1 MTKAE
6 RAAVRQFARA
16 LAARVAAVHVAQR
29 REALERRGPA
39 AGARPSVLPASTVA
53 GVARWRAAVPAGPRA
68 HKRVYSA
75 VRAGRLER
83 PDRCEG
89 CRLEK
94 RLHAHHDD
102 YSKPLKVRWLCGS
115 CHRLAHRALNSTDGS
130 DGCAG
135 FAPKALHERIPRKFT
150 QNPAHPSE
158 PSATAPVVGGP
169 GSCPRA

>member
-6 RAAVRQFARA
+6 RAAVRQLARA
-16 LAARVAAVHVAQR
+16 LAARVAAAHVAQR
-29 REALERRGPA
+29 REALERRGPD

-68 HKRVYSA
+68 HKRVYTA

-89 CRLEK
+89 CGLEK

-115 CHRLAHRALNSTDGS
+115 CHRLAHRALDS
-130 DGCAG
+130 
-135 FAPKALHERIPRKFT
+135 R
-150 QNPAHPSE
+150 
-158 PSATAPVVGGP
+158 TAPGVGGP
-169 GSCPRA
+169 GVCPRA